1 MFQCYI
7 ELLILE
13 SQVDFLRKFD
23 GILWA
28 NFYSNPVFSQEGKV
42 FLLVLFS
49 VADLYLSYLYQ

>member
-13 SQVDFLRKFD
+13 SQVEFLRKFD
-23 GILWA
+23 GILWP

-42 FLLVLFS
+42 LLLII
-49 VADLYLSYLYQ
+49 